1 MRVLVTW
8 GSKLG
13 GTAGIAETIASQL
26 RSRGI
31 DVVAIPAS
39 HAWSPA
45 VFDAVIVGGA
55 LYANRWHA
63 DARRYIERYAR
74 ELARV
79 PTWLFSSGPLDDS
92 ADRATLDPPRPVQAL
107 AARIGSQ
114 GHITFGGRL
123 DEHPAGFIAGAMAKK
138 LHGDWR
144 NPDRIRAWADTIAD
158 ALPAARPRPVV
169 ELSGRPAVR
178 AVEYGAVAWAL
189 PASLF
194 VLLAV
199 LAPRWLAVVV
209 HVVAMP
215 VWFALLAGRYQQQL
229 GARAPLPVAL
239 AWAAMT
245 GALYVALLT
254 SPMREHGFWIPTSF
268 SGLWLPLGLAFLAS
282 WAAGTV
288 SAMLPIRLPPSAAQP
303 SH

>member
-31 DVVAIPAS
+31 DVVAVPAS

-45 VFDAVIVGGA
+45 VFDAVIVGGS

-74 ELARV
+74 ELTRV
-79 PTWLFSSGPLDDS
+79 PTWIFSSGPLDDS
-92 ADRATLDPPRPVQAL
+92 AERESLDPPRSVQAL

-114 GHITFGGRL
+114 GHVTFGGRL
-123 DEHPAGFIAGAMAKK
+123 DEHATGFIAGSMAKK
-138 LHGDWR
+138 HHGDWR
-144 NPDRIRAWADTIAD
+144 NFDRVRVWANQIAD
-158 ALPAARPRPVV
+158 ALPTARPRPAV
-169 ELSGRPAVR
+169 EPSGYPAFR

-189 PASLF
+189 PASLL
-194 VLLAV
+194 VVLAV
-199 LAPRWLAVVV
+199 LAPRWLAIAIHAVT
-209 HVVAMP
+209 MP
-215 VWFALLAGRYQQQL
+215 VWFGLLAGRYQKQL
-229 GARAPLPVAL
+229 GARAPLAVAIV
-239 AWAAMT
+239 WAAM
-245 GALYVALLT
+245 ACVLYVALLT
-254 SPMREHGFWIPTSF
+254 SPMREYGLWIPTSF
-268 SGLWLPLGLAFLAS
+268 VGLWLPLGLALLAS
-282 WAAGTV
+282 WAVGTV
-288 SAMLPIRLPPSAAQP
+288 SAMLPTRLPPPAAQP